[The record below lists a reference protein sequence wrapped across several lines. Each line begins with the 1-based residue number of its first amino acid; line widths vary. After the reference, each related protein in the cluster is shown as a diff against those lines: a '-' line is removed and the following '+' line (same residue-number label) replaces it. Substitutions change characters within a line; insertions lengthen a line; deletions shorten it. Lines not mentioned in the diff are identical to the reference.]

1 MTTLK
6 IEKKKEYAIIQID
19 NGKVNAINTQLL
31 IDLKEAFLNLD
42 KDDGVKGVILTGRPH
57 CFSAGID
64 IVAVAQ
70 STLDGMKVFW
80 TEFIKALQAMV
91 RFSKPYVCAI
101 TGYAPAGGT
110 ILACT
115 ADYRIMG
122 KGEKHK
128 IGMHEFKMSLQI
140 PELLCDIYAYTIGE
154 KRAWEAVQKIELF
167 SSEEAVAIGLVNESV
182 EVEEVLPRA
191 EAYLKKQLYVY
202 DKVHKL
208 SKQYLRKGLLKAV
221 DVDIPSRVATIVKD
235 YNDPRALMMMEMFV
249 ASLKKK
255 TK

>member
-6 IEKKKEYAIIQID
+6 IEKKKNYAIVQLD

-31 IDLKEAFLNLD
+31 IDLKETFLNLD
-42 KDDGVKGVILTGRPH
+42 KDEAVKGVILTGRPH

-64 IVAVAQ
+64 ILSIAQ
-70 STLDGMKVFW
+70 STMDEVKVYW
-80 TEFIKALQAMV
+80 TEFIQALQAMV

-101 TGYAPAGGT
+101 TGYAPAGAT
-110 ILACT
+110 MLACT

-122 KGEKHK
+122 KGEKHR

-167 SSEEAVAIGLVNESV
+167 SSDEALAIGLVNESV
-182 EVEEVLPRA
+182 EVAEVLPRA

-208 SKQYLRKGLLKAV
+208 TKNYFRKGLLQIV
-221 DVDIPSRVATIVKD
+221 DVDVPSSVETIVKD
-235 YNDPRALMMMEMFV
+235 YNDPRGLKMMEMFV
-249 ASLKKK
+249 ASLKNKAK
-255 TK
+255 